1 MSLDDATMAVL
12 DGLSFAQL
20 QAYFVKRR
28 IAELRA
34 ESAVDGWERLAADV
48 EMSGGEITI
57 EDGSWVWRDEAGRIR
72 RAFGYLGGSHP
83 AAMTFDEEGRDVCSW
98 ELRDDPNPRAQN
110 LDDLAAVRASVMAS
124 PITREELDRPFVGTD
139 TAAPGGG
146 NG

>member
-83 AAMTFDEEGRDVCSW
+83 AAMTFDEE
-98 ELRDDPNPRAQN
+98 LRDDPNPRAQN